1 MLDDF
6 ALYDIMFIESQVK
19 WFFIKYLFFVK
30 VEIKVFLLYSD
41 KQEMQF
47 LLSHLEMSLGMV

>member
-6 ALYDIMFIESQVK
+6 ALYDIMFLESQVK

-47 LLSHLEMSLGMV
+47 LLSHLEMSIGMA

>member
-6 ALYDIMFIESQVK
+6 ALYDIKFLESQVK